1 MKASNKQIHEKCI
14 LLLENTEYAERRIS
28 NYKKDIKNY
37 ANMGFQSIISHYK
50 NRIQTLEL
58 VIYKLNRYYNYL
70 IKKL

>member
-1 MKASNKQIHEKCI
+1 MKASNKQIYEKCI
-14 LLLENTEYAERRIS
+14 LLIENTEYAERRIS

-50 NRIQTLEL
+50 NRVQTLES
-58 VIYKLNRYYNYL
+58 VIYKLDQYYNYL